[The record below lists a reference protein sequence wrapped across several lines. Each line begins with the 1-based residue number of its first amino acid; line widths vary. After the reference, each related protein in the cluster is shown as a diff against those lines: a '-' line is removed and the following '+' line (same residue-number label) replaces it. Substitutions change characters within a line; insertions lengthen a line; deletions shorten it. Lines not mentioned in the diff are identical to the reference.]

1 MTLLLCSRHH
11 RSDSFSSVLSLGSI
25 ATAILF
31 PGLLVADS
39 AAGILVAGMI
49 CLTGVEVRA
58 AKICLYM
65 HACMV
70 VPHV

>member
-1 MTLLLCSRHH
+1 MYERHH

-49 CLTGVEVRA
+49 CLTGVEVRGCTHERA
-58 AKICLYM
+58 FKYD
-65 HACMV
+65 CM
-70 VPHV
+70 